1 MKKIFLLSL
10 TIFLYFL
17 SNFYIF
23 YYIYSLI
30 SGVSIMIT
38 GIFFFLV
45 LFLPS
50 SFILFLLFS
59 KNLPLRSAT
68 FLYKISTGWLVIL
81 LYTFLLF
88 LIYDGVKFLNKFWT
102 FIPSDILASNYVILF
117 IICLV
122 AILCLYGYM
131 NYLDK
136 RRIHLK
142 IMTNKSLIK
151 PLKIVLIS
159 DLHLGYS
166 IKGPELKSWIK
177 KINNEN
183 PDIVLIAGDIIDSSI
198 IPLNYFNLDNY
209 FKDIQSRLGVYC
221 CLGNHEYISGI
232 ADSIDFIKKTKIN
245 LLRDSSVL
253 IDDSFYLVGRDDRTN
268 INRKSLKEL
277 IENLDKTKPILVLDH
292 QPYHLEES
300 EINQVDI
307 QFSGHT
313 HQGQIWPISLLTNA
327 LFEKSRGYL
336 KKGNTH
342 YYVSSGIGIWGGRY
356 RIGTYSEYVVI
367 DFAQNIL

>member
-1 MKKIFLLSL
+1 
-10 TIFLYFL
+10 
-17 SNFYIF
+17 
-23 YYIYSLI
+23 
-30 SGVSIMIT
+30 MIT

-142 IMTNKSLIK
+142 IMTNK
-151 PLKIVLIS
+151 
-159 DLHLGYS
+159 
-166 IKGPELKSWIK
+166 
-177 KINNEN
+177 
-183 PDIVLIAGDIIDSSI
+183 
-198 IPLNYFNLDNY
+198 
-209 FKDIQSRLGVYC
+209 
-221 CLGNHEYISGI
+221 
-232 ADSIDFIKKTKIN
+232 TKIN

-327 LFEKSRGYL
+327 LFEKSHGYL

-367 DFAQNIL
+367 DFVQNIL